1 MVNLVNGVNFGVQGS
16 LLSRGAVMSGV
27 AGVGRRKRV
36 RAATVEEIKT
46 TARRLL
52 IEQGPQNVTLRAI
65 AREMGMTAPG
75 LYRYFPS
82 HEDLWTQLC
91 HDTYEALADAVEAG
105 RDRVPVGDAPTRLLA
120 ATWAFRDWA
129 VGHPREFG
137 LVFGAPLPGV
147 QELLAAGGPAEMRF
161 SLVFTETFVELWE
174 QQPFDVPAEENLPP
188 GLAPQLRTYWDALV
202 PAFPA
207 AAGLPLGAVYVFLVA
222 WVQLYGVVAM
232 EVFGHLRFCLEDS
245 APFFESQLLHLA
257 DLLGIEHEG
266 LLPRP

>member
-1 MVNLVNGVNFGVQGS
+1 M
-16 LLSRGAVMSGV
+16 MSGV
-27 AGVGRRKRV
+27 AGAGRRERV

-46 TARRLL
+46 IARRLL

-91 HDTYEALADAVEAG
+91 YDTYEALADAVEAG
-105 RDRVPVGDAPTRLLA
+105 RDRAPVGDVPARLLA

-147 QELLAAGGPAEMRF
+147 EELLAVGDPAETRF
-161 SLVFTETFVELWE
+161 ALVFTEIFVELWE
-174 QQPFDVPAEENLPP
+174 QQPFDVPVEEDLPP
-188 GLAPQLRTYWDALV
+188 GLVPQLRAHRDVVAPVL
-202 PAFPA
+202 PA
-207 AAGLPLGAVYVFLVA
+207 ATGLPLGAVHVFLVA

-257 DLLGIEHEG
+257 DMLGIEHKG
-266 LLPRP
+266 LLPKP